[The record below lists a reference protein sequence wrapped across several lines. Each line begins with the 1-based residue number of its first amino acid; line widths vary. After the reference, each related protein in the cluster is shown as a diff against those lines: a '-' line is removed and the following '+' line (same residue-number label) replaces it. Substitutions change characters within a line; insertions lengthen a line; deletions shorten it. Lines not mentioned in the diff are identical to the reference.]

1 MRTLLKIYDDSK
13 PMMIKLASV
22 ETDEGYTD
30 YMPKVIRFADNA
42 GITDEGR
49 VVEVIGCCE
58 FQDDK
63 VVSL

>member
-1 MRTLLKIYDDSK
+1 
-13 PMMIKLASV
+13 MMIKLMSV
-22 ETDEGYTD
+22 GTDEGYTD